1 MSRTTLHV
9 LDGTAALFRAY
20 YGMNKLSAPDGREV
34 GGTFGFCQSL
44 SRFVRVVR
52 PTHAAVVFDTETA
65 TYRHDL
71 YPAYKANR
79 AEPPEDMLHQFELAF
94 ASAQVLGFLSYR
106 IPGYEADDLMAT
118 MASRGRRAGIR
129 TILVTPDKDVCQL
142 VEANVLV
149 MDPRSYEIADHDS
162 VVERFGVPPGS
173 LPDVQALAGDATD
186 NIPGVAGVG
195 LKTAVRLVQAFGSLD
210 AIYARLDEIAGLDIR
225 GAKGIA
231 KKLED
236 GRRMAYLCREL
247 VRLNTDAP
255 LSKDAMTLGMLR
267 YRGPRDDADAHFDEV
282 GYRAP
287 LQALRRHSSGG
298 R

>member
-1 MSRTTLHV
+1 MPKTTLHV

-52 PTHAAVVFDTETA
+52 PTHAAVVFDTEAT

-71 YPAYKANR
+71 YPEYKANR
-79 AEPPEDMLHQFELAF
+79 TEPPEDMVHQFELAF
-94 ASAQVLGFLSYR
+94 VSAQALGFLCYR

-118 MASRGRRAGIR
+118 MAYRGRRAGIR

-142 VEANVLV
+142 IDANVLV
-149 MDPRSYEIADHDS
+149 MDPRSYELADQEA
-162 VVERFGVPPGS
+162 VVLRFGVSPAN

-195 LKTAVRLVQAFGSLD
+195 LKTAVRLVQALGNLD
-210 AIYARLDEIAGLDIR
+210 AIYARLDEVAELDIR
-225 GAKGIA
+225 GAKSIA

-236 GRRMAYLCREL
+236 GRRMAYLSREL

-267 YRGPRDDADAHFDEV
+267 YRGPREDADVHFEEV

-287 LQALRRHSSGG
+287 LQALRRQFSGRG
-298 R
+298 

>member
-1 MSRTTLHV
+1 MPKTTLHV
-9 LDGTAALFRAY
+9 LDGTAVLFRAY

-65 TYRHDL
+65 TYRHEL
-71 YPAYKANR
+71 YAAYKANR
-79 AEPPEDMLHQFELAF
+79 TEPPEDMVHQFELAF
-94 ASAQVLGFLSYR
+94 TSAQALGFLCYR

-118 MASRGRRAGIR
+118 MAYRGRRAGIR

-142 VEANVLV
+142 VEANVLM
-149 MDPRSYEIADHDS
+149 MDPRSLELADHDA
-162 VVERFGVPPGS
+162 VMKRFGVAPAS

-195 LKTAVRLVQAFGSLD
+195 LKTAVRLIQAFGSMD
-210 AIYARLDEIAGLDIR
+210 AVYARLDEVAALDIR
-225 GAKGIA
+225 GAKSIA
-231 KKLED
+231 KKLEA
-236 GRRMAYLCREL
+236 GRRMAYLSREL

-267 YRGPRDDADAHFDEV
+267 YRGPRQDADAHFDEI

-287 LQALRRHSSGG
+287 LQALRRHATGNG
-298 R
+298 